1 MLYEKTQ
8 VRMKQY
14 KKHQKRHNDHDDD
27 DLPQF
32 ETVKILNDHIYFY
45 GDVTPKSAMELNM
58 ALQYLS
64 MELSK
69 GMLSTMHEVNPPTPI
84 WLHINSDGGYLTDG
98 FSISDTIE
106 RIKQMVPIITVVEG
120 GAYSAGSIIST
131 SGSKRL
137 MRGKAFMMIHQL
149 SGGMYGKFEDMKEDL
164 KTSTLMMKIMKEHY
178 LKNSKLTA
186 EKLEEMLKKDIY
198 LDAKTALKLGLV
210 DQII

>member
-14 KKHQKRHNDHDDD
+14 KKPKTRISHQDDD
-27 DLPQF
+27 DMPHF
-32 ETVKILNDHIYFY
+32 ETVKILNDHVYFY

-69 GMLSTMHEVNPPTPI
+69 NMLSTMHEVNPPSPI

-98 FSISDTIE
+98 FAISDTIE
-106 RIKQMVPIITVVEG
+106 RIKQMVPVVTVVEG

-149 SGGMYGKFEDMKEDL
+149 NGSMNGTYEEMKEDMK
-164 KTSTLMMKIMKEHY
+164 TNTLMMKIMKDHY
-178 LKNSKLTA
+178 LKNSKITA

-198 LDAKTALKLGLV
+198 LDAKTALKLGLI